1 VVWRCSRSAR
11 RGGVPAPPPCSRP
24 DRGKLSVKLET
35 FCTCCVRVTT
45 SVLRSTVTA
54 RVSTLHTH
62 WVSPSDL
69 SSSALSQATRDL
81 VSGLVAVGL
90 GDKAIMRLV
99 QGDLL
104 KWDRRDDFDRV
115 ASRDTLLSK
124 QDIRNARRLNSKQL
138 HADDT
143 TSFDLM
149 VRALIAIEDS
159 PVIFYKAPGESARHG
174 LEEDDWCLVL
184 SSLWMRDQLKENV
197 ATPHPLS
204 SLYALCNPL

>member
-1 VVWRCSRSAR
+1 M
-11 RGGVPAPPPCSRP
+11 
-24 DRGKLSVKLET
+24 
-35 FCTCCVRVTT
+35 
-45 SVLRSTVTA
+45 
-54 RVSTLHTH
+54 
-62 WVSPSDL
+62 
-69 SSSALSQATRDL
+69 
-81 VSGLVAVGL
+81 SGLVAVGL

-204 SLYALCNPL
+204 SFHALCNPL